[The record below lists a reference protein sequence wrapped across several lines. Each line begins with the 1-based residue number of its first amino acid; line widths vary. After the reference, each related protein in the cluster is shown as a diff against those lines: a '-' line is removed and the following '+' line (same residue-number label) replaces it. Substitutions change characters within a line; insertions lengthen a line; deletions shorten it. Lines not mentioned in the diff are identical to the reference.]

1 MPFKM
6 DNDMLMPTFFRV
18 TIAATGFATG
28 TATSAGGITPIG
40 SRPSDATTGPYFYD
54 TNGSG
59 TKGVTGPT
67 TNAKALER
75 ERGLIRFERL
85 ITALSGVG
93 RGFTVRDVGQTN
105 ANGDA
110 TPGALTMTIGYEQC
124 EFFSNYGTALG
135 KGSATSTTSLDGSTS
150 LSTAILFLKEQIAL
164 SLNNGST
171 VAAANGNTV
180 TIKNRMVATP
190 ASDDKISMQDVTVG
204 NPHTTGEIFDNITVA
219 LDADYSQISNQQG
232 TDGINP

>member
-1 MPFKM
+1 MPFKL
-6 DNDMLMPTFFRV
+6 DNDMNMPTFFRV

-40 SRPSDATTGPYFYD
+40 SRPSTATTGPYFYD

-67 TNAKALER
+67 TDAKALER

-219 LDADYSQISNQQG
+219 LDADFSQIRNQQG

>member
-6 DNDMLMPTFFRV
+6 DNDMNMETFFRV

-54 TNGSG
+54 TDGSG

-190 ASDDKISMQDVTVG
+190 ASDDTISMQDVTIG
-204 NPHTTGEIFDNITVA
+204 NPHTTGEIFDNITVT
-219 LDADYSQISNQQG
+219 LDADFEQISNQTG
-232 TDGINP
+232 TDGVNP

>member
-6 DNDMLMPTFFRV
+6 DNDMNMPTFFRV

-54 TNGSG
+54 TDGSG

-85 ITALSGVG
+85 INHLAGLGG
-93 RGFTVRDVGQTN
+93 GFTAVSYTH
-105 ANGDA
+105 
-110 TPGALTMTIGYEQC
+110 LT
-124 EFFSNYGTALG
+124 LP
-135 KGSATSTTSLDGSTS
+135 TSDL
-150 LSTAILFLKEQIAL
+150 
-164 SLNNGST
+164 
-171 VAAANGNTV
+171 V
-180 TIKNRMVATP
+180 
-190 ASDDKISMQDVTVG
+190 
-204 NPHTTGEIFDNITVA
+204 
-219 LDADYSQISNQQG
+219 
-232 TDGINP
+232 

>member
-6 DNDMLMPTFFRV
+6 DNDMNMETFFRV
-18 TIAATGFATG
+18 TIASTGFATG

-54 TNGSG
+54 TDGSG

-67 TNAKALER
+67 TDAKALER

-85 ITALSGVG
+85 MSHLSGLG
-93 RGFTVRDVGQTN
+93 RGFTVRDIGQTN

-110 TPGALTMTIGYEQC
+110 APGSLTMTIGYEQA
-124 EFFSNYGTALG
+124 EFLSNYGTALG
-135 KGSATSTTSLDGSTS
+135 STTLN
-150 LSTAILFLKEQIAL
+150 TAILFLKEQIAL

-190 ASDDKISMQDVTVG
+190 ASDDTISMQDVTIG

-219 LDADYSQISNQQG
+219 LDSDFEQISNQTG
-232 TDGINP
+232 TDGVQP

>member
-6 DNDMLMPTFFRV
+6 DNDMNMPTFLRV
-18 TIAATGFATG
+18 SIAATGFATG
-28 TATSAGGITPIG
+28 TATSAGGITPQG
-40 SRPSDATTGPYFYD
+40 PRPSSATTGPYFYD
-54 TNGSG
+54 TDGSG
-59 TKGVTGPT
+59 TKGVTAPT
-67 TNAKALER
+67 TNDKALER

-85 ITALSGVG
+85 LSNLAGLG
-93 RGFTVRDVGQTN
+93 GGFTVRDVGQTN

-110 TPGALTMTIGYEQC
+110 TPGTLTMTIGYEQA
-124 EFFSNYGTALG
+124 EFLTNYGTALG
-135 KGSATSTTSLDGSTS
+135 NGNASSTTSLDGSTT
-150 LSTAILFLKEQIAL
+150 LSTAVLFLKEEIAK

-190 ASDDKISMQDVTVG
+190 ASDDTISMQDVTVG

-219 LDADYSQISNQQG
+219 LDADYSQISNQG
-232 TDGINP
+232 

>member
-6 DNDMLMPTFFRV
+6 DNDMNMPTFFRV

-54 TNGSG
+54 TDGSG

-67 TNAKALER
+67 TDAKALER

-85 ITALSGVG
+85 MTHLSGLG

-105 ANGDA
+105 ANGNA
-110 TPGALTMTIGYEQC
+110 TPGALTMTIGYEQA
-124 EFFSNYGTALG
+124 EFLSNYGTSLG
-135 KGSATSTTSLDGSTS
+135 NGSASATTSLDGSTT
-150 LSTAILFLKEQIAL
+150 LNTAALFLKEQIAL
-164 SLNNGST
+164 SLNNGSS

-190 ASDDKISMQDVTVG
+190 ASDDTISMQDVTIG
-204 NPHTTGEIFDNITVA
+204 NPHTTGEIFDNITVT
-219 LDADYSQISNQQG
+219 LDADFEQISNQTG
-232 TDGINP
+232 TDGVNP

>member
-6 DNDMLMPTFFRV
+6 DNDMNMPTFFRV
-18 TIAATGFATG
+18 SIAATGFATG

-54 TNGSG
+54 TDGSG

-67 TNAKALER
+67 TDAKALER

-85 ITALSGVG
+85 MSHLSGLG

-110 TPGALTMTIGYEQC
+110 APGTLTMTIGYEQA
-124 EFFSNYGTALG
+124 EFLSNYGTALG
-135 KGSATSTTSLDGSTS
+135 NGNASATTSLDGSTT
-150 LSTAILFLKEQIAL
+150 LNTAILFLKEQIAL

-171 VAAANGNTV
+171 VAAANGNTII
-180 TIKNRMVATP
+180 IKNRMVATP
-190 ASDDKISMQDVTVG
+190 ASDDTISMQDVTIG
-204 NPHTTGEIFDNITVA
+204 NPHSTGEIFDNITVTQ
-219 LDADYSQISNQQG
+219 DADFEQISNQTD
-232 TDGINP
+232 TDGVQP

>member
-6 DNDMLMPTFFRV
+6 DNDMNMETFFRV
-18 TIAATGFATG
+18 TIASTGFATG

-54 TNGSG
+54 TDGSG

-67 TNAKALER
+67 TDAKALER

-85 ITALSGVG
+85 MSHLSGLG

-105 ANGDA
+105 ANGNA
-110 TPGALTMTIGYEQC
+110 TPGALTMTIGYEQA
-124 EFFSNYGTALG
+124 EFLSNYGTALG
-135 KGSATSTTSLDGSTS
+135 NGNASATTSLDGSTT
-150 LSTAILFLKEQIAL
+150 LNTAILFLKEQIAL

-190 ASDDKISMQDVTVG
+190 ASDDTISMQDVTIG

-219 LDADYSQISNQQG
+219 LDSDFEQISNQTG
-232 TDGINP
+232 TDGVNP

>member
-1 MPFKM
+1 ME
-6 DNDMLMPTFFRV
+6 TFFRV

-54 TNGSG
+54 TDGSG

-67 TNAKALER
+67 TDAKALER

-85 ITALSGVG
+85 MTHLSGLG

-110 TPGALTMTIGYEQC
+110 TPGALTMTIGYEQA
-124 EFFSNYGTALG
+124 EFLSNYGTALG
-135 KGSATSTTSLDGSTS
+135 NGNASGTTSLDGSTT
-150 LSTAILFLKEQIAL
+150 LNTAALFLKEQIAL
-164 SLNNGST
+164 SLNNGSS

-190 ASDDKISMQDVTVG
+190 ASDDTISMQDVTIG
-204 NPHTTGEIFDNITVA
+204 NPHTTGEIFDNITVT
-219 LDADYSQISNQQG
+219 LDADFEQISNQTG
-232 TDGINP
+232 TDGVNP

>member
-1 MPFKM
+1 MPFKL
-6 DNDMLMPTFFRV
+6 DNDMNMPTFFRV

-67 TNAKALER
+67 TDAKALER

-85 ITALSGVG
+85 MSHLAGLGG
-93 RGFTVRDVGQTN
+93 GFTVRDVGQTN

-110 TPGALTMTIGYEQC
+110 TPGALTMTIGDEQA
-124 EFFSNYGTALG
+124 EFLTNYGTALG
-135 KGSATSTTSLDGSTS
+135 GGNASATTSLDGSTT

-164 SLNNGST
+164 SLNNGSS
-171 VAAANGNTV
+171 VAAANANKVTV
-180 TIKNRMVATP
+180 RNRMVATP
-190 ASDDKISMQDVTVG
+190 ASDDTISMQDVIVG

-219 LDADYSQISNQQG
+219 LDADFEQISNQTG
-232 TDGINP
+232 TDGVQP

>member
-6 DNDMLMPTFFRV
+6 DNDMNMETFFRV

-54 TNGSG
+54 TDGSG

-67 TNAKALER
+67 TDAKALER

-85 ITALSGVG
+85 MTHLSGLG

-105 ANGDA
+105 ANGNA
-110 TPGALTMTIGYEQC
+110 TPGALTMTIGYEQA
-124 EFFSNYGTALG
+124 EFLSNYGTALG
-135 KGSATSTTSLDGSTS
+135 NGNASATTSLDGSTT
-150 LSTAILFLKEQIAL
+150 LNTAVLFLKEQIAL

-190 ASDDKISMQDVTVG
+190 ASDDTISMQDVTIG
-204 NPHTTGEIFDNITVA
+204 NPHTTGEIFDNITVT
-219 LDADYSQISNQQG
+219 LDADFEQISNQTG
-232 TDGINP
+232 TDGVNP

>member
-1 MPFKM
+1 MPFKL
-6 DNDMLMPTFFRV
+6 DNDMNMPTFFRV

-171 VAAANGNTV
+171 VAAANGNSVTV
-180 TIKNRMVATP
+180 KNRMVATP

>member
-6 DNDMLMPTFFRV
+6 DNDMNMPTFFRV

-54 TNGSG
+54 TDGSG

-67 TNAKALER
+67 TDAKALER

-85 ITALSGVG
+85 INHLAGLGG
-93 RGFTVRDVGQTN
+93 GFTVRDVGQTN

-110 TPGALTMTIGYEQC
+110 TPGTLTMTIGYEQA
-124 EFFSNYGTALG
+124 EFLSNYGTALG
-135 KGSATSTTSLDGSTS
+135 NGSATATTSLDGSTT
-150 LSTAILFLKEQIAL
+150 LNTAALFLKEQIAL
-164 SLNNGST
+164 SLNNGSS

-190 ASDDKISMQDVTVG
+190 ASDDTISMQDVTIG

-219 LDADYSQISNQQG
+219 LDSDFEQISNQTG
-232 TDGINP
+232 TDGVNP

>member
-1 MPFKM
+1 MPFKL
-6 DNDMLMPTFFRV
+6 DNDQLMPTFFRV

-67 TNAKALER
+67 TDDKALER

-85 ITALSGVG
+85 MSHLAGLGG
-93 RGFTVRDVGQTN
+93 GFTVRDVGQTN

-110 TPGALTMTIGYEQC
+110 TPGALTMTIGYEQA
-124 EFFSNYGTALG
+124 EFLTNYGTALG
-135 KGSATSTTSLDGSTS
+135 GGNASATTSLDGSTT

-164 SLNNGST
+164 SLNNGSS
-171 VAAANGNTV
+171 VAAANGNTI

-190 ASDDKISMQDVTVG
+190 ASDDTISMQDVTVG

-219 LDADYSQISNQQG
+219 LDADFEQVSNQTG
-232 TDGINP
+232 TDGVQP

>member
-6 DNDMLMPTFFRV
+6 DTEMNMPTFFRV

-40 SRPSDATTGPYFYD
+40 SRPSTATTGPYFYD

-67 TNAKALER
+67 TDAKALER

>member
-6 DNDMLMPTFFRV
+6 DNDMNMPTFFRV

-54 TNGSG
+54 TDGSG

-67 TNAKALER
+67 TDAKALER

-85 ITALSGVG
+85 ISHLGG
-93 RGFTVRDVGQTN
+93 LGGGFTVRDVGQTN

-110 TPGALTMTIGYEQC
+110 TPGALTMTIGYEQA
-124 EFFSNYGTALG
+124 EFLTNYGTALG
-135 KGSATSTTSLDGSTS
+135 GGNASATTSLDGSTT
-150 LSTAILFLKEQIAL
+150 LNTAILFLKEQIAL
-164 SLNNGST
+164 SLNNGSS

-180 TIKNRMVATP
+180 TVKNRMVATP
-190 ASDDKISMQDVTVG
+190 ASDDTISMQDVTIG

-219 LDADYSQISNQQG
+219 LDSDFEQISNQTG
-232 TDGINP
+232 TDGVNP

>member
-1 MPFKM
+1 MPFKL
-6 DNDMLMPTFFRV
+6 DNDQLMPTFFRV

-67 TNAKALER
+67 TDDKALER

-85 ITALSGVG
+85 MSHLAGLGG
-93 RGFTVRDVGQTN
+93 GFTVRDVGQTN

-110 TPGALTMTIGYEQC
+110 TPGALTMTIGYEQA
-124 EFFSNYGTALG
+124 EFLTNYGTALG
-135 KGSATSTTSLDGSTS
+135 GGTASSTTSLDGSTT
-150 LSTAILFLKEQIAL
+150 LSTAILFLKEKIAL

-171 VAAANGNTV
+171 VAAANANAVTV
-180 TIKNRMVATP
+180 KNRMVATP
-190 ASDDKISMQDVTVG
+190 ASDDTISMQDVTVG

-219 LDADYSQISNQQG
+219 LDADFEQVSNQTG
-232 TDGINP
+232 TDGVQP

>member
-6 DNDMLMPTFFRV
+6 DNDMNMETFFRV

-54 TNGSG
+54 TDGSG

-85 ITALSGVG
+85 MTHLSTLG
-93 RGFTVRDVGQTN
+93 RGMSIRDVGQTN

-110 TPGALTMTIGYEQC
+110 TPGALTFTVGYEQA

-135 KGSATSTTSLDGSTS
+135 GGNTSGTTSIDGSTS
-150 LSTAILFLKEQIAL
+150 LNTAVLFLKEQIAI
-164 SLNNGST
+164 SLNNGTT

-180 TIKNRMVATP
+180 TVKNRMVATP
-190 ASDDKISMQDVTVG
+190 ASDDTISMQDVTIG
-204 NPHTTGEIFDNITVA
+204 NPHSTGEIFDNISISQDSA
-219 LDADYSQISNQQG
+219 FEQISNQLG
-232 TDGINP
+232 TDGVQP

>member
-54 TNGSG
+54 TDGSG

-67 TNAKALER
+67 TNDKALER

-85 ITALSGVG
+85 MSHLAGLGG
-93 RGFTVRDVGQTN
+93 GFTVRDIGQTN

-110 TPGALTMTIGYEQC
+110 TPGQLTMTIGYEQA
-124 EFFSNYGTALG
+124 EFLSDYGTALG
-135 KGSATSTTSLDGSTS
+135 GGSS

-171 VAAANGNTV
+171 VAAANGNTI

-190 ASDDKISMQDVTVG
+190 GSDDTISMQDVTIG

-219 LDADYSQISNQQG
+219 QDADFEQISNQLG
-232 TDGINP
+232 TDGVQP

>member
-1 MPFKM
+1 MPFKL
-6 DNDMLMPTFFRV
+6 DNDMNMPTFFRV

-40 SRPSDATTGPYFYD
+40 SRPSTATTGPYFYD

-67 TNAKALER
+67 TDAKALER

-171 VAAANGNTV
+171 VAAANANTV
-180 TIKNRMVATP
+180 TVKNRMVATP